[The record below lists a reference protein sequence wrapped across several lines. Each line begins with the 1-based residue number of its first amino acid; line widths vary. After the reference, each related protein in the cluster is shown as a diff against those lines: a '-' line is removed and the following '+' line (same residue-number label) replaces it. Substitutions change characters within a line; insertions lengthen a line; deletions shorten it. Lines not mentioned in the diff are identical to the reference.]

1 MINDAV
7 KIPFVIDSGAAEVV
21 IPQDVILTLIRSG
34 TISESDMLDGA
45 TYILADGSKHYGGRL
60 RLREIRIG
68 DRSVRDV
75 TAGVSPVRG
84 KPLLGQSFLSRFGSW
99 TIDNQRRILILS
111 PP

>member
-7 KIPFVIDSGAAEVV
+7 KIPFVIDSGASEVA

-34 TISESDMLDGA
+34 TISESDMLGA
-45 TYILADGSKHYGGRL
+45 ANYILADGSKHYGARL

-68 DRSVRDV
+68 GRSIRDV
-75 TAGVSPVRG
+75 TASVSPVRG
-84 KPLLGQSFLSRFGSW
+84 DPLLGQSFLSRFGSW

-111 PP
+111 PL